1 MQNAS
6 AFCFNGKKIN
16 TKQTKVVK
24 KEKKKKGKTCVLMIK
39 GRLIKCSIH
48 KVVTV

>member
-1 MQNAS
+1 MQVLSVLMA
-6 AFCFNGKKIN
+6 KRL
-16 TKQTKVVK
+16 QTKVVK

>member
-24 KEKKKKGKTCVLMIK
+24 KEKKKERKNLCFDDQRT
-39 GRLIKCSIH
+39 SY
-48 KVVTV
+48 